1 MNFSF
6 VGLREMVGKGTGK
19 RALTFLPS
27 PAESRARV
35 SLFLE
40 DSRKRSF
47 CAESSLLFQQIDK
60 ESERPPKKSHFIF
73 SNFGSLCV
81 HHSKDKELTCTR
93 AGVHSPYMSGHE

>member
-6 VGLREMVGKGTGK
+6 MGLLEMVDKGTGK

-27 PAESRARV
+27 PRESWARA

-40 DSRKRSF
+40 DLRKRSF

-60 ESERPPKKSHFIF
+60 KNERQPKKKITFHFLEF
-73 SNFGSLCV
+73 W
-81 HHSKDKELTCTR
+81 
-93 AGVHSPYMSGHE
+93 